1 MTDHESR
8 ARVRAGGTGPGP
20 GVGVD
25 RDPERAASVVA
36 RIIIVATIVA
46 GQLWALAVML
56 NAYLSNEMRT
66 VWWLLGFEVA
76 SFAVAFAVWWVSAAD
91 R

>member
-1 MTDHESR
+1 MTGREGR

-25 RDPERAASVVA
+25 RDPERAASVMA
-36 RIIIVATIVA
+36 RIIIVATIVV
-46 GQLWALAVML
+46 GQLWALVVML
-56 NAYLSNEMRT
+56 NAYLSNEMAT
-66 VWWLLGFEVA
+66 VWWLLGFEFV
-76 SFAVAFAVWWVSAAD
+76 SFGVAFAVWWIAAGD